1 MTKLLLVG
9 SGGFI
14 GSSLRYLLGGLVH
27 RVAREAMFPWGTMVV
42 NVLGCLLIG
51 LLAGLAEERGVLGS
65 GARAFLL
72 IGLLGG
78 FTTFSSFGLETLQ
91 LLRDGQR
98 VAAAAN
104 VIGQVVLGLGAVWA
118 GVALARLS

>member
-118 GVALARLS
+118 GVALARLP